1 MYLSNIFIEYYMS
14 KDELNRLT
22 CNDELRQ
29 RVQAN
34 IDRFSYKTDSSQ
46 GKRKAAV
53 ALTIVELEDD
63 PGVYGMNTAALSAYH
78 AAIILTRRT
87 SRLNSHAGQWAL
99 PGGRIDD
106 GETAEEAALR
116 ELSEEVGLTLSNDQV
131 IGRLDDYTTRSG
143 YIMTPVVIWG
153 GADVMLNPN
162 PAEVHS
168 IDRIPINELLRNDA
182 PLLDEMPEL
191 ENPALMM
198 PIGQRWIA
206 SPTGAVLYQF
216 REAAIKG
223 IETRVAHY
231 EQPYFAWS

>member
-1 MYLSNIFIEYYMS
+1 MEKNICHRCYMS
-14 KDELNRLT
+14 KDELNRLVY
-22 CNDELRQ
+22 NDDLRQ
-29 RVQAN
+29 RIQAN
-34 IDRFSYKTDSSQ
+34 IDRFNYKANSSR
-46 GKRKAAV
+46 GMRKAAV

-63 PGVYGMNTAALSAYH
+63 PGVYGMNTSGLPADHPAL
-78 AAIILTRRT
+78 ILTRRN

-99 PGGRIDD
+99 PGGRMDE
-106 GETAEEAALR
+106 GETAEQTALR
-116 ELSEEVGLTLSNDQV
+116 ELSEEVGLTLASEHV

-168 IDRIPINELLRNDA
+168 IHRIPVDELLRKDA
-182 PLLDEMPEL
+182 PLLDHMPEL

-198 PIGQRWIA
+198 PIGQSWIA
-206 SPTGAVLYQF
+206 SPTGAILYQF
-216 REAAIKG
+216 REVAIKG
-223 IETRVAHY
+223 LDTRVAHF